1 MMTRLEALSVIHKMS
16 EGMPVISTCGATSR
30 ELSSLGRRNNTLYVV
45 DSMGLTPSI
54 SIGVSMGL
62 EDSSAKKCIGIEG
75 DGGVLMN
82 PNALSSAAFLNPEK
96 CVIVILDNEC
106 FGSTG
111 GQRSMATKIDLGAV
125 AEGFGLAVLR
135 ANSIETMEAAM
146 EEAIENP
153 GPWVIH
159 ARILPGNVPGTP
171 FLNQDPVVVAYNF
184 SQFILSTKR
193 SKS

>member
-1 MMTRLEALSVIHKMS
+1 MMMTRLEALSIIYKLT
-16 EGMPVISTCGATSR
+16 EDMPVISTCGATSR
-30 ELSSLGRRNNTLYVV
+30 ELSSLGPRSNTLYVV

-54 SIGVSMGL
+54 AVGVSLGL

-82 PNALSSAAFLNPEK
+82 LNALASVSFLKPEK

-125 AEGFGLAVLR
+125 AEGFGLQVLR
-135 ANSIETMEAAM
+135 AHSIETMEAAM
-146 EEAIENP
+146 VEAIENR

-159 ARILPGNVPGTP
+159 ARIAPGNVAGTA
-171 FLNQDPVVVAYNF
+171 FLNRDPVIVAHNF
-184 SQFILSTKR
+184 TEFIVSTK
-193 SKS
+193 KSV

>member
-1 MMTRLEALSVIHKMS
+1 MMTRLEALTVIHKLT
-16 EGMPVISTCGATSR
+16 EDMPVVSTCGATSR
-30 ELSSLGRRNNTLYVV
+30 ELSSVGRRNNTLYVV

-54 SIGVSMGL
+54 AIGVSMGM

-82 PNALSSAAFLNPEK
+82 LNALASASFLKPEK

-111 GQRSMATKIDLGAV
+111 GQTSLATKIDLGAV
-125 AEGFGLAVLR
+125 AEGFGLQVLR
-135 ANSIETMEAAM
+135 ADSVETMERTM
-146 EEAIENP
+146 TKAIDSP

-171 FLNQDPVVVAYNF
+171 FLNQDPVVVAHEF
-184 SQFILSTKR
+184 SEFILS
-193 SKS
+193 SKQ

>member
-1 MMTRLEALSVIHKMS
+1 MMTRLEALSIIHKMTVD
-16 EGMPVISTCGATSR
+16 MPVISTCGATSR
-30 ELSSLGRRNNTLYVV
+30 ELSSLGRRDSTLYIV

-54 SIGVSMGL
+54 AIGVSMGMQ
-62 EDSSAKKCIGIEG
+62 DSQAKKCIGIEG

-82 PNALSSAAFLNPEK
+82 PNALASAAFLKPEK

-125 AEGFGLAVLR
+125 AEGYGLQVLR
-135 ANSIETMEAAM
+135 ANSVETMEEAM
-146 EEAIENP
+146 TQAIENP

-171 FLNQDPVVVAYNF
+171 FLNQDPVVVAHNF
-184 SQFILSTKR
+184 NQFILSTK
-193 SKS
+193 SAV